1 MRLFTDAIL
10 NILSKNKKQK
20 TKNKKQKTKNK
31 KQKTKNKKQKTKNKK
46 YLKIKHKN
54 KIPPDQEAG
63 GEFVD

>member
-10 NILSKNKKQK
+10 NILS
-20 TKNKKQKTKNK
+20 KNKKQKTKNK

>member
-1 MRLFTDAIL
+1 MVRCFEIVYRC
-10 NILSKNKKQK
+10 NIKYFVKKQK

-31 KQKTKNKKQKTKNKK
+31 KQKTKNKKC
-46 YLKIKHKN
+46 LKIKHKN

>member
-1 MRLFTDAIL
+1 MVRCFEIVYRC
-10 NILSKNKKQK
+10 NIKYFV
-20 TKNKKQKTKNK
+20 KKQKTKNK

>member
-1 MRLFTDAIL
+1 MK
-10 NILSKNKKQK
+10 LSIAN
-20 TKNKKQKTKNK
+20 THNHSSL
-31 KQKTKNKKQKTKNKK
+31 K

>member
-1 MRLFTDAIL
+1 MVRCFEIVYRC
-10 NILSKNKKQK
+10 NIKYFV
-20 TKNKKQKTKNK
+20 K

-54 KIPPDQEAG
+54 KIPPDLEAG